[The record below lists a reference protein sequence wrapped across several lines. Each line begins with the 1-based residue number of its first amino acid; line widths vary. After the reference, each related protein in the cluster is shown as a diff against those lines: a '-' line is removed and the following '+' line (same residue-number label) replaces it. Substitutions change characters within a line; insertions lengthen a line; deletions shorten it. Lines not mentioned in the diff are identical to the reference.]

1 MGINSLTVSP
11 NRYWLCAATGAS
23 IKIWD
28 LEGKIIVDELKP
40 EVLSTSTKAEAPSCT
55 SLAWSADGQTLFA
68 GYTDNLIRVW
78 QVTVA
83 GTRWESSHQEVSSS
97 AAPKEKALPQ
107 VELDLRAVCPL
118 HSEQQA
124 LCAHRLHCH
133 CWATCPCAYAALPD
147 FCGCN
152 LNKL

>member
-1 MGINSLTVSP
+1 MG
-11 NRYWLCAATGAS
+11 
-23 IKIWD
+23 
-28 LEGKIIVDELKP
+28 
-40 EVLSTSTKAEAPSCT
+40 
-55 SLAWSADGQTLFA
+55 
-68 GYTDNLIRVW
+68 
-78 QVTVA
+78 
-83 GTRWESSHQEVSSS
+83 
-97 AAPKEKALPQ
+97 AAPGPILLSACPLHGAPMDRRSLLDTVTTLSVSGRCLLLAPDRNPATKKSPAPPLLKKALPQ

-152 LNKL
+152 LNKLEGQIVLYLLAVQSMSCSNLQ